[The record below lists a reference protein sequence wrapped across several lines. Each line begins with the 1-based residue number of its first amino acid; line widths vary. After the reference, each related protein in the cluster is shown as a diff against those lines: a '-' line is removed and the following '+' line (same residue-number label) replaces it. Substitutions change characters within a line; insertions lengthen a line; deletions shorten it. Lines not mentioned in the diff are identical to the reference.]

1 MASARAMVGGASLP
15 DASIARH
22 VVLIVGGHSLCT
34 GVAIAPDLV
43 LTAAH
48 CVQGKGKYRL
58 VAFDGRRP
66 AVKDVATIVA
76 HPQFSL
82 NATSP
87 DIALLKLA
95 LPAGKLFPAP
105 LSYRRAPAMV
115 GDRFLVAGFGVA
127 AQGERRTAGT
137 KLAAPEPRRSEK
149 AWRTCR
155 SRRVQRRFRWTGVR
169 PAGSFGCRDR
179 ELVRTP

>member
-95 LPAGKLFPAP
+95 TPAGKLCPAP
-105 LSYRRAPAMV
+105 QNNPERLQNQLLQ
-115 GDRFLVAGFGVA
+115 GDISNL
-127 AQGERRTAGT
+127 GEG
-137 KLAAPEPRRSEK
+137 PQP
-149 AWRTCR
+149 
-155 SRRVQRRFRWTGVR
+155 SRNTGHEGDQRQIQW
-169 PAGSFGCRDR
+169 
-179 ELVRTP
+179 